1 MSNKKESIKKH
12 KNALSIEIRKELN
25 LLPVLLKEKKLE
37 KEIIYKDI
45 SKIKERINTIKKD
58 LNKITV
64 NILSLEKE
72 YTSLLLKNDKTKTN
86 QRIILNLINNEILNN
101 NLLLDKIQT
110 DEILEL
116 FSILFNFENEYKD
129 EISIILINNNIEF
142 TKLLI
147 SSYTY
152 LKMLQNDIPQ
162 KYQQIKTKISD
173 LVKKAKQ
180 KNKEYIY
187 ELIFSYIENILTIL
201 DNKEK
206 NISFNN
212 KHEAIIKKKNEIF
225 IKLKLIEE
233 QKIEKEEK
241 LILISNF
248 IKEILILIEKNNLL
262 LNFPKNGNDIN
273 NIKNKDNNKIINLA
287 QNCLNISC
295 PKNTINNDLIKT
307 DEKINIINIDLTST
321 SLLEKN
327 YINKT
332 SKKESESFDHSL
344 KHKKFNLPKYKNI
357 TELEKDINDHYFQI
371 KCSPLFKQKKKILK
385 KKLNNN
391 NSNNNS
397 NNTTNK
403 QAKISTNKSKEKKI
417 EKISKNNTT
426 MTYNTNS
433 NEIVT
438 NVENLISIKDVNRS
452 YESNLNKNME
462 ENEKI
467 KLIENAKI
475 IQIKNISNS
484 SIKKQYKIIKE
495 EKKNNIED
503 NIKEKINQSLLE
515 NQILKNNINNI
526 NNNKNISI
534 KHNKTNLKKKNSF
547 NKIKMNQSKKK
558 LNINISNNISNNNNF
573 LRKNS
578 PENKN
583 VPFLYNIINNNNKH
597 ILNKNKNKNN
607 NNIIREQIATSVR
620 NNSPNINNILNNNNN
635 KSIDNNM
642 NKNCHIIPFKKYKIN
657 YIKDKKIENKSNK
670 KGIRINT
677 NNYPANDRIRASYIQ
692 KNYLYNSQMI
702 KSLPKEELKSV
713 KKSFI
718 KV

>member
-1 MSNKKESIKKH
+1 MSNLKEPIKKQ
-12 KNALSIEIRKELN
+12 KNALPIEIRKELN

-37 KEIIYKDI
+37 KEILYKDI
-45 SKIKERINTIKKD
+45 SKTKERINAIKKD

-72 YTSLLLKNDKTKTN
+72 YTSLLLKNDKTKAN
-86 QRIILNLINNEILNN
+86 QRITLNLINNEILNN
-101 NLLLDKIQT
+101 NILLEKIQT
-110 DEILEL
+110 DEIQEL

-129 EISIILINNNIEF
+129 EMSIILINNNIEF

-147 SSYTY
+147 GSYTY

-162 KYQQIKTKISD
+162 KYQEIKIKISD
-173 LVKKAKQ
+173 LVNKAKQ

-187 ELIFSYIENILTIL
+187 ELIFTYIENILIIL

-225 IKLKLIEE
+225 LKLKLIEE

-241 LILISNF
+241 LNLISNF
-248 IKEILILIEKNNLL
+248 IKEILVLIEKNKLL

-273 NIKNKDNNKIINLA
+273 NIKNKDNNKIINLT
-287 QNCLNISC
+287 QNSLNISC
-295 PKNTINNDLIKT
+295 PKNTINNDLIRT

-321 SLLEKN
+321 SSLEKN

-332 SKKESESFDHSL
+332 SKKESESYDHFL
-344 KHKKFNLPKYKNI
+344 KNKKFVLPKYKNI
-357 TELEKDINDHYFQI
+357 TELEKDINEHYFQI
-371 KCSPLFKQKKKILK
+371 KYNPLFKQKKKILK
-385 KKLNNN
+385 KKINNT
-391 NSNNNS
+391 NSNNNA
-397 NNTTNK
+397 NK
-403 QAKISTNKSKEKKI
+403 QQMKTATNKSKEKKM
-417 EKISKNNTT
+417 EKINKNNTT

-438 NVENLISIKDVNRS
+438 NVENLINTKDVNKS
-452 YESNLNKNME
+452 YDSTMNKKIE

-467 KLIENAKI
+467 KLMENAKI

-484 SIKKQYKIIKE
+484 TDKKPNKIIHE
-495 EKKNNIED
+495 EKKNNIDE
-503 NIKEKINQSLLE
+503 NIKEKVNQSLNE
-515 NQILKNNINNI
+515 NHILKNNINN
-526 NNNKNISI
+526 NNKKYINI
-534 KHNKTNLKKKNSF
+534 KHNKTNLKNKNSL
-547 NKIKMNQSKKK
+547 NKIKMKKSKKK
-558 LNINISNNISNNNNF
+558 LNINISNNNSDNNN
-573 LRKNS
+573 LIRKNS

-583 VPFLYNIINNNNKH
+583 VTFIYNIINNNNKN
-597 ILNKNKNKNN
+597 ILNKNKN
-607 NNIIREQIATSVR
+607 NIIRDQIATSVR
-620 NNSPNINNILNNNNN
+620 NNSPNVNNILNNNN

-657 YIKDKKIENKSNK
+657 YIKDKKVENKSNK

-677 NNYPANDRIRASYIQ
+677 NNYPSDRIRASYIQ
-692 KNYLYNSQMI
+692 KNYIYNSQMI
-702 KSLPKEELKSV
+702 KSLPKDELNSV
-713 KKSFI
+713 KKSLI

>member
-1 MSNKKESIKKH
+1 MSNIKESIKKQ
-12 KNALSIEIRKELN
+12 KNALTIEIRKELS
-25 LLPVLLKEKKLE
+25 LLPALLKEKKLE

-45 SKIKERINTIKKD
+45 SKTKERIIAIKKD

-72 YTSLLLKNDKTKTN
+72 YTSLLLKNDKTKAN

-101 NLLLDKIQT
+101 NLLLEKIQT
-110 DEILEL
+110 DEIQEL

-147 SSYTY
+147 GSYTY

-162 KYQQIKTKISD
+162 KYQNIKNKISD
-173 LVKKAKQ
+173 LVNKAKQ
-180 KNKEYIY
+180 KNKEYIF
-187 ELIFSYIENILTIL
+187 ELIFTYIENILTIL

-241 LILISNF
+241 LNLISNF
-248 IKEILILIEKNNLL
+248 IKEILVLIEKNKLL
-262 LNFPKNGNDIN
+262 LNFPKNSNDTN
-273 NIKNKDNNKIINLA
+273 KMKNKNNNKIINLT
-287 QNCLNISC
+287 QNSLNISC
-295 PKNTINNDLIKT
+295 PKNTINNDLIRT

-332 SKKESESFDHSL
+332 SKKESESFDHTL
-344 KHKKFNLPKYKNI
+344 KNKKFVLPTYKNI
-357 TELEKDINDHYFQI
+357 TELEKDINDHYSEI
-371 KCSPLFKQKKKILK
+371 KCNPLFKQKKKIIK
-385 KKLNNN
+385 KKINNN
-391 NSNNNS
+391 NSNTN
-397 NNTTNK
+397 NNTANK
-403 QAKISTNKSKEKKI
+403 QMKISMDKSKEKKI

-438 NVENLISIKDVNRS
+438 NVENLINAKDVNKS
-452 YESNLNKNME
+452 YDSTLNKKTE
-462 ENEKI
+462 ENDKI

-475 IQIKNISNS
+475 IQIKNKSNS
-484 SIKKQYKIIKE
+484 TNKKLNKILKE

-503 NIKEKINQSLLE
+503 NIKEKVNQSLI
-515 NQILKNNINNI
+515 NNPMFKNNLNNI
-526 NNNKNISI
+526 TNNKNINI
-534 KHNKTNLKKKNSF
+534 KHNKTNLKKKNSL
-547 NKIKMNQSKKK
+547 NKINQNKKTLK
-558 LNINISNNISNNNNF
+558 INISNNNSNNNN
-573 LRKNS
+573 LIRKNS

-583 VPFLYNIINNNNKH
+583 VPFLYNIINNNNKN
-597 ILNKNKNKNN
+597 ILNKNKN
-607 NNIIREQIATSVR
+607 NIIRELIATSVR
-620 NNSPNINNILNNNNN
+620 NNSPNINNILNNNN

-677 NNYPANDRIRASYIQ
+677 HNCPPSDKIKASCIQ
-692 KNYLYNSQMI
+692 KNYLYNSQII
-702 KSLPKEELKSV
+702 KSSPKDV
-713 KKSFI
+713 K
-718 KV
+718 